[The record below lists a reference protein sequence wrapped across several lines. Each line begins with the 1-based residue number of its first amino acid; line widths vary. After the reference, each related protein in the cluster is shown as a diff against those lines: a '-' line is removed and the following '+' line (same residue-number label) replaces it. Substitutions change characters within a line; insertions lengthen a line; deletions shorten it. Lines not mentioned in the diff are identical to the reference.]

1 MLKLKDVH
9 SYYGSSHV
17 LHGVNLEVSKGKVV
31 TLLGRNGMGK
41 TTTIHSII
49 GFVNK
54 KNGEILLEGEN
65 IIGLQSH
72 QIARK
77 GIGIV
82 PQGRRIFPNL
92 TVTENLTVFANQ
104 AIGDWNLERIFDI
117 FPRLKEREKSQA
129 GTLSGGEQSMLSIS
143 RALMRNPKI
152 LLLDEP
158 TEGLS
163 PLMVEEV
170 MKVLLKLKESGMS
183 MLLVEQNIS
192 TALSIADD
200 VYILNK
206 GKVVY
211 HDNPEELKQNM
222 NIAYQHLALS
232 SLGETIG
239 CGFAGP

>member
-1 MLKLKDVH
+1 MLRLEEVH
-9 SYYGSSHV
+9 SYYGSSHI
-17 LHGVNLEVSKGKVV
+17 LHGINMEVKAGKVV

-41 TTTIHSII
+41 TTTMHSII
-49 GFVNK
+49 GFVK
-54 KNGEILLEGEN
+54 KRQGGIWFEGEN
-65 IIGLQSH
+65 LIGHQSH

-92 TVTENLTVFANQ
+92 TVSENLSVFADGKKGEWD
-104 AIGDWNLERIFDI
+104 IGRIFEV
-117 FPRLKEREKSQA
+117 FPRLKEREKSHA
-129 GTLSGGEQSMLSIS
+129 GNLSGGEQSMLSIS

-170 MKVLLKLKESGMS
+170 MNVLLRLKESGMS
-183 MLLVEQNIS
+183 MLLVEQSIA

-206 GKVVY
+206 GKIAY
-211 HDNPEELKQNM
+211 HGKPEELKENM
-222 NIAYQHLALS
+222 DIAYQHLALS
-232 SLGETIG
+232 S
-239 CGFAGP
+239 

>member
-1 MLKLKDVH
+1 MLKLQKVN

-17 LHGVNLEVSKGKVV
+17 LHGVNLEVAKGKVV

-41 TTTIHSII
+41 TTTIHSIM
-49 GFVNK
+49 GFVQK
-54 KNGEILLEGEN
+54 KQGEIFLEGEN
-65 IIGLQSH
+65 IVQLQSH
-72 QIARK
+72 EIARK
-77 GIGIV
+77 GVGIV

-92 TVTENLTVFANQ
+92 TVTENLAVFADRGK
-104 AIGDWNLERIFDI
+104 GDWDLERIFDI
-117 FPRLKEREKSQA
+117 FPRLKEREKSYA

-170 MKVLLKLKESGMS
+170 MKVLLKLKEAGMS
-183 MLLVEQNIS
+183 MLMVEQNIS

-206 GKVVY
+206 GKIVY
-211 HDNPEELKQNM
+211 HDKPEDLKQNM

-232 SLGETIG
+232 S
-239 CGFAGP
+239 

>member
-1 MLKLKDVH
+1 MLSMLKLKGVH

-17 LHGVNLEVSKGKVV
+17 LHGINLEVQKGNVV

-49 GFVNK
+49 GFIK
-54 KNGEILLEGEN
+54 KKQGEILFEGEN
-65 IIGLQSH
+65 IIQLESH

-82 PQGRRIFPNL
+82 PQGRRIFGNL
-92 TVTENLTVFANQ
+92 TVKENLTVFANHKN
-104 AIGDWNLERIFDI
+104 GEWNLERIFEL
-117 FPRLKEREKSQA
+117 FPRLKERERSYA
-129 GTLSGGEQSMLSIS
+129 GNLSGGEQSMLSIG

-152 LLLDEP
+152 LLFDEP

-163 PLMVEEV
+163 PLMVGEV
-170 MKVLLKLKESGMS
+170 MEILLKLKASGMS

-200 VYILNK
+200 VYILSK

-211 HDNPEELKQNM
+211 HNRPDELKKNM
-222 NIAYQHLALS
+222 DIAYHHLALS
-232 SLGETIG
+232 S
-239 CGFAGP
+239 

>member
-1 MLKLKDVH
+1 MLKLKDVN
-9 SYYGSSHV
+9 SFYGSSHI
-17 LHGVNLEVSKGKVV
+17 LHGVNLEVKEGQVV

-41 TTTIHSII
+41 TTTMHSII

-54 KNGEILLEGEN
+54 VQGEILFEGKN
-65 IIGLQSH
+65 IASLQSH

-92 TVTENLTVFANQ
+92 TVTENLTVFADLKK
-104 AIGDWNLERIFDI
+104 GEWNLEKIFHY
-117 FPRLKEREKSQA
+117 FPRLKEREKSHA
-129 GTLSGGEQSMLSIS
+129 GTLSGGEQSMLSIG

-163 PLMVEEV
+163 PLMVSEV
-170 MKVLLKLKESGMS
+170 MDVLLKLKESGMS

-192 TALSIADD
+192 TALRIADD
-200 VYILNK
+200 VYILSK

-211 HDNPEELKQNM
+211 HDNPEKLKNNM
-222 NIAYQHLALS
+222 DIAYQHLALS
-232 SLGETIG
+232 S
-239 CGFAGP
+239 

>member
-1 MLKLKDVH
+1 MLELKSVH
-9 SYYGSSHV
+9 SYYGESHV
-17 LHGVNLEVSKGKVV
+17 LHGINLEVQKGKVV

-49 GFVNK
+49 GFVRK
-54 KNGEILLEGEN
+54 KQGEILLEGEN
-65 IIGLQSH
+65 IAGLESH

-92 TVTENLTVFANQ
+92 TVTENLSVFANHK
-104 AIGDWNLERIFDI
+104 GGEWTLERIFEL
-117 FPRLKEREKSQA
+117 FPRLKEREKSHA
-129 GTLSGGEQSMLSIS
+129 GNLSGGEQSMLSIG

-163 PLMVEEV
+163 PLMVGEV
-170 MKVLLKLKESGMS
+170 MEILLKLKNSGMS
-183 MLLVEQNIS
+183 MLFVEQNIS

-200 VYILNK
+200 VYILSK
-206 GKVVY
+206 GQVVY
-211 HDNPEELKQNM
+211 HGQPEELQENM
-222 NIAYQHLALS
+222 NIAYQYLALS
-232 SLGETIG
+232 S
-239 CGFAGP
+239 

>member
-1 MLKLKDVH
+1 MLSLKGLH
-9 SYYGSSHV
+9 CFYGSSHV
-17 LHGVNLEVSKGKVV
+17 LHGVNLEVQKGQVV

-49 GFVNK
+49 GFVK
-54 KNGEILLEGEN
+54 KKQGEIYLDGEN
-65 IIGLQSH
+65 IVQLKSH
-72 QIARK
+72 QIANK

-92 TVTENLTVFANQ
+92 TVTENLTVFADRSN
-104 AIGDWNLERIFDI
+104 GDWTLEGIFDL
-117 FPRLKEREKSQA
+117 FPRLKEREKNQA
-129 GTLSGGEQSMLSIS
+129 GNLSGGEQSMLSIG

-163 PLMVEEV
+163 PLMVGEV
-170 MKVLLKLKESGMS
+170 MDVLLKLKQAGMS
-183 MLLVEQNIS
+183 MLFVEQNIA

-211 HDNPEELKQNM
+211 HDHPDELKQNM

-232 SLGETIG
+232 S
-239 CGFAGP
+239 